1 MKKITT
7 LLIAL
12 LMVAVSV
19 LSFASCNALKTEEVI
34 NKGIENTSKLTEFEA
49 NMNMVIDMKMT
60 GMTMNMPMSVNMKV
74 KDADKE
80 NPITY
85 ALMSMEMMGQKMDTE
100 SYMDDEFVYVVA
112 DGEGYK
118 VSIEEAE
125 GEYDFSEELN
135 ENFQKLPVDL
145 LKDIELVKGEDGSYK
160 ATVNIPDETFKELYG
175 DLLDEVSEASLGE
188 VFDGLTIT
196 NCVVTVTVK
205 DDYATNYDLSFKMV
219 MEVEG
224 MEVTA
229 DVTADYEIVN
239 PGSSVTITPPEGYE
253 SFEELSW

>member
-12 LMVAVSV
+12 LMITVSV

-34 NKGIENTSKLTEFEA
+34 NQGIENTSKLTEFEA

-60 GMTMNMPMSVNMKV
+60 SMTMNIPMSVNMKV

-80 NPITY
+80 NPITS
-85 ALMSMEMMGQKMDTE
+85 ALVSMEMMGQKMETE

-160 ATVNIPDETFKELYG
+160 VTVNIPDETFKELYG

-205 DDYATNYDLSFKMV
+205 DDYATNYDLSFKMA
-219 MEVEG
+219 MEVQG
-224 MEVTA
+224 MDVTA
-229 DVTADYEIVN
+229 DVTANYEIVN

>member
-12 LMVAVSV
+12 LLVTVSV

-34 NKGIENTSKLTEFEA
+34 NNGIENTSKLTEFEA
-49 NMNMVIDMKMT
+49 KMDMVIDMKMT
-60 GMTMNMPMSVNMKV
+60 GMTMNMPMSVSMKV

-80 NPITY
+80 NPIAW
-85 ALMSMEMMGQKMDTE
+85 ALMSMEVMGQKIESE
-100 SYMDDEFVYVVA
+100 SYMDDEYVYVVT

-118 VSIEEAE
+118 TSIEDAD
-125 GEYDFSEELN
+125 GEYDYSKELN
-135 ENFQKLPVDL
+135 ENFQKLPEDL
-145 LKDIELVKGEDGSYK
+145 LKDIELTKGEDGSYK
-160 ATVNIPDETFKELYG
+160 VTVNIPNETFKELYG

-188 VFDGLTIT
+188 VFDGLTISD
-196 NCVVTVTVK
+196 CVVTVTVK
-205 DDYATNYDLSFKMV
+205 DDYATNYDLSFKMT

-239 PGSSVTITPPEGYE
+239 PGSSVTITPPQGYE
-253 SFEELSW
+253 NFEELGW

>member
-205 DDYATNYDLSFKMV
+205 DDYATNYDLSFKIS

>member
-34 NKGIENTSKLTEFEA
+34 NQGIENTSKLTDFEA

-60 GMTMNMPMSVNMKV
+60 SVTMNMPMNVSMKV

-85 ALMSMEMMGQKMDTE
+85 ALMSMEVMGQKIETE
-100 SYMDDEFVYVVA
+100 SYMDGEYVYVVT

-118 VSIEEAE
+118 TTIEDAE
-125 GEYDFSEELN
+125 GEYDYSEELN
-135 ENFQKLPVDL
+135 ENFQKLPEDL
-145 LKDIELVKGEDGSYK
+145 LKDIELVKGEDGSYSV
-160 ATVNIPDETFKELYG
+160 TVNIPNETFKEIYG

-188 VFDGLTIT
+188 VFDGLTISD
-196 NCVVTVTVK
+196 CVVTVTVK

-224 MEVTA
+224 REVTA

-239 PGSSVTITPPEGYE
+239 PGKSVTITPPQGYE
-253 SFEELSW
+253 NFEEFEW

>member
-34 NKGIENTSKLTEFEA
+34 NQGIENTSKLTEFEA

-85 ALMSMEMMGQKMDTE
+85 ALMSMEMMGQKMETE
-100 SYMDDEFVYVVA
+100 SYMDDEYVYIVA

-118 VSIEEAE
+118 VSIEDAE

-145 LKDIELVKGEDGSYK
+145 LKDIELVKGEDGSYN

-188 VFDGLTIT
+188 VFDGLSISD
-196 NCVVTVTVK
+196 CVVTVTVK
-205 DDYATNYDLSFKMV
+205 DDYATNYDLSFKMA
-219 MEVEG
+219 MKVEG
-224 MEVTA
+224 MDVTA
-229 DVTADYEIVN
+229 DVTANYEIVN
-239 PGSSVTITPPEGYE
+239 PGKSVTITPPEGYE
-253 SFEELSW
+253 SFEELGW